1 MKVLA
6 VGDVCAPDGCEFALK
21 VIPRIKQKENIDF
34 IIVNGENSAAGN
46 GITAASADVL
56 FAAGA
61 DVISGGNHTLRRQE
75 FFDTLET
82 NPFVLRP
89 HNLKDVDIGSGYC
102 LFDMGKHL
110 AAVINLS
117 GQIYLERVNAD
128 NPFKCVDL
136 LLEKARQDGAK
147 YIFVDFHAEATS
159 EKRAM
164 GFYLDGKVSAVFGT
178 HTHVQTA
185 DAQILPNGTG
195 YITDLGMTGVIN
207 SILGVK
213 NEIIINRLKENDM
226 SRFEQASGECML
238 NGCIFDIDENTGL
251 TKSVK
256 SIYITPNTTF

>member
-6 VGDVCAPDGCEFALK
+6 VGDVCAPDGSAFALK
-21 VIPRIKQKENIDF
+21 VIPRIKHKEKIDF

-46 GITAASADVL
+46 GITPESADML

-61 DVISGGNHTLRRQE
+61 DVITGGNHTLRQQE
-75 FFDTLET
+75 FYDTLDT

-89 HNLKDVDIGSGYC
+89 HNLKEAAAGSGYC
-102 LFDMGKHL
+102 LCDMGKCII
-110 AAVINLS
+110 AVINLS

-128 NPFKCVDL
+128 NPFKCVDML
-136 LLEKARQDGAK
+136 LDRAKRDGAK

-164 GFYLDGKVSAVFGT
+164 GFYLDGKVSAMFGT

-185 DAQILPNGTG
+185 DAQILPQGTG

-213 NEIIINRLKENDM
+213 NDIIINRLKENDM

-238 NGCIFDIDENTGL
+238 NGCIFEVDENTGL
-251 TKSVK
+251 TKEIISL
-256 SIYITPNTTF
+256 YITKDTKV